1 MNCSDIRRK
10 LAAFSD
16 GGLDPAARDLVS
28 RHLDSCLE
36 CRQELAQLERLDAEL
51 DRFEKIETGPYFAT
65 RVRQRIAER
74 QAHRRSPWFGR
85 VLVPTSA
92 VAVTLV
98 AAVVGTSLGR
108 TVYGWRTLT
117 RSTTQVASTGT
128 LTVLD
133 VPTKGSLATISDRV
147 FTGGKGE

>member
-10 LAAFSD
+10 LAVFSD
-16 GGLDPAARDLVS
+16 GGLDPASKELVS
-28 RHLDSCLE
+28 RHLDSCPE
-36 CRQELAQLERLDAEL
+36 CQQELAQLERLDAEL
-51 DRFEKIETGPYFAT
+51 DLFEEIETGPYFAT
-65 RVRQRIAER
+65 RVKQRIAEQ

-85 VLVPTSA
+85 VLVPTGA

-108 TVYGWRTLT
+108 TVYSWRTST
-117 RSTTQVASTGT
+117 QSTTQVASTGT

-133 VPTKGSLATISDRV
+133 VPTGGSLATVSDRV